1 MKTQTNNTH
10 TLGISAFL
18 LVSTV
23 LFISCNGCRSGKVS
37 DIETALPSVKQDNIP
52 IPDSSGSYSTIGKSP
67 TNVYPIIDERTG
79 ITYLDEKAI
88 EFRGIKRVINGTET
102 KVIFPNGKVLS
113 NIKDAAIWKD
123 IPKRAQLYYFSI
135 EGEEYYKEVDI
146 RKLSKAQK
154 TEWFGKIKLHPDIKQ
169 SDLEYMVLHSYFIE
183 LDETSGRVCLA
194 TYAAVWT
201 ENGNTLAGH
210 IAHLDIYDYEGKLIL
225 QIPMY
230 EEGSKR
236 FAVTKDQKYL
246 LANINGSSLG
256 DNDFTCGLLSPQIN
270 IYTFQDG
277 KLYEQIKMPCADFAF
292 GGNDSYF
299 SFSMDGSSY
308 RGIVNVEKKIIKII
322 KNNKEIL
329 NGGPT
334 ERTDEG
340 IITKDG
346 RLWKYETYTFDEW
359 NKKDL
364 SIFEDTRFK

>member
-52 IPDSSGSYSTIGKSP
+52 IPDSSGSYSTIGKSS
-67 TNVYPIIDERTG
+67 TSIYPIINEKKG
-79 ITYLDEKAI
+79 ITYLDENTI

-183 LDETSGRVCLA
+183 LDETPGRVCLA

-256 DNDFTCGLLSPQIN
+256 DNDFTCGLINPMIN
-270 IYTFQDG
+270 IYTFEDG
-277 KLYEQIKMPCADFAF
+277 KFYDQVKMACIDYSGSTDDDYFYF
-292 GGNDSYF
+292 GT
-299 SFSMDGSSY
+299 SSY
-308 RGIVNVEKKIIKII
+308 KWKLNIKRKLIYVI
-322 KNNKEIL
+322 KYSDEIRSNL
-329 NGGPT
+329 DKFI
-334 ERTDEG
+334 DEG
-340 IITKDG
+340 ILTKDG
-346 RLWKYETYTFDEW
+346 RLWKYQTYTFDEW
-359 NKKDL
+359 NEKDL